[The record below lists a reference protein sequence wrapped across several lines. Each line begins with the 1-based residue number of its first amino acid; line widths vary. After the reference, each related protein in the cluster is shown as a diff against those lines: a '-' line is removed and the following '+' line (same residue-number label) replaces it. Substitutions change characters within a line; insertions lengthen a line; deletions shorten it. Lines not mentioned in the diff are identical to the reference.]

1 MNLSILCQ
9 PILTLMTYFFY
20 YLLAISPV
28 SPPVEVEVGSTV
40 IAKGAASGPG
50 TKIPSETASNI
61 TEIRDN
67 TVTDKVAETVA
78 DRPAMKVVEKES
90 VAALLQ
96 PANKV
101 AVTVAGKVA
110 GKVAVTAV
118 RTGIKTGVRKEIST
132 TAGKEND
139 QVVGTAFS
147 GSGSGSGSGSIVGEE
162 STVTVTATQPASAPT
177 SSSAA
182 SSSSAAAP
190 KAKQAIPISQLRKAK
205 KLDVAGEM
213 AKAKVQWTDQA
224 RELEPGMESHL

>member
-147 GSGSGSGSGSIVGEE
+147 GSGSGSIVGEE